1 MARDLEHLF
10 PIDNVVLVCYI
21 KIRKTREEGMKMMV
35 RVRIK
40 VSTQGYG
47 ETKAWWSRHAGLR
60 AVGEGSDRRVVA
72 DGEPSWLPR
81 VRDGEAW
88 IDLPA
93 GTVIRAGASHMWRS
107 MHARVASPALIVEEG
122 KEWTAE
128 DRDLSRQ
135 VRVTVTG
142 ARVATF
148 RDLNASPSEPSPLAT
163 YSDEELVTELERR
176 GYLVIRA
183 TADAEAK

>member
-1 MARDLEHLF
+1 
-10 PIDNVVLVCYI
+10 
-21 KIRKTREEGMKMMV
+21 MMV
-35 RVRIK
+35 RVRIT
-40 VSTQGYG
+40 VQTQGYG

-93 GTVIRAGASHMWRS
+93 GTVIRAGATHVWRY
-107 MHARVASPALIVEEG
+107 MNARVASPALIVEEG
-122 KEWTAE
+122 REWTAE
-128 DRDLSRQ
+128 DRDGSRQ

-148 RDLNASPSEPSPLAT
+148 RDLGVSPSEPNPLAT

-176 GYLVIRA
+176 GYVVIRA
-183 TADAEAK
+183 TADAGAR